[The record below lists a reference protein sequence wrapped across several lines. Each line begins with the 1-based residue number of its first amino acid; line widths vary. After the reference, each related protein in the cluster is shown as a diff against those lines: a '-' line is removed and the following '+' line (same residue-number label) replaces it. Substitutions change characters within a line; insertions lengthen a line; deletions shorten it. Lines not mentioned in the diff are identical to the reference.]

1 MSSQSDSDA
10 SSSSSSSITT
20 TTQST
25 STKAS
30 SIPSKIPPRSCFQG
44 IVTVEIG
51 IEKKAFHIHKDLLTY
66 YSDYFRGA
74 FNGSFVEATK
84 GKISLVDEHV
94 DVFDVVNQFVYT
106 RQLSD
111 GADSAM
117 GWELLIRVWIF
128 GDKYLMP
135 CLQNKAMNALIQ
147 KNRDAKFI
155 PTLQLKIIYDNT
167 LPGSP
172 LRKFVLDLV
181 TYKVSDMDASMQKN
195 NKDNRWPYEAL
206 VDLVKALGAKKKE
219 NVGVYKLP
227 EERKGK
233 CYYHV
238 HNDGER
244 C

>member
-1 MSSQSDSDA
+1 MRLKFTQSHFHSTFHFF
-10 SSSSSSSITT
+10 ITT
-20 TTQST
+20 TNLFSFVPSST
-25 STKAS
+25 SSAINKQHHAS
-30 SIPSKIPPRSCFQG
+30 LDACFLLLLISFAQRNSSAG

-84 GKISLVDEHV
+84 GKISLVDERV

-147 KNRDAKFI
+147 KNREAKFI

-172 LRKFVLDLV
+172 LRKFVLNLV

-219 NVGVYKLP
+219 NVGV
-227 EERKGK
+227 
-233 CYYHV
+233 
-238 HNDGER
+238 
-244 C
+244 